1 MTSILVRGIRVN
13 FQVWNEEGHETIVLL
28 HGFTGSI
35 KTWAQLSKQLPSSIR
50 IIAIDLLGHGKTDA
64 PANASR
70 YSMTEQIE
78 DLECLFQQ
86 LKLQQFTLLGYSM
99 GGRVALSYAVS
110 YPDRIKHLILESA
123 SPGLD
128 SKEEQ
133 EARRKADELLANKIE
148 QFGIENFVNQWEN
161 IPLFSSQK
169 KLPLEVQQ
177 AIREERLG
185 QTEIGLAN
193 SLRGMGTGAQTSLW
207 NELERIS
214 FPVYLITGELD
225 QKFCRI
231 AKLMKERIPKAE
243 QIIVS
248 NVGHAIH
255 VENSTQFA
263 TIVKKVFSK

>member
-133 EARRKADELLANKIE
+133 EARIKADELLANKIE

-207 NELERIS
+207 NELEGIS

-225 QKFCRI
+225 QKFCQI